1 MTVNPSKSHALI
13 IPPKLN
19 KSFPAIEISINNSP
33 ISLRNNVKYL
43 EVTIDSSLK
52 FETHISTIAHKTS
65 RAAGIISRL
74 RHHMPTNA
82 LLKIYYSL
90 IHSQLLYGLPV
101 WGSTYTSCLY
111 KLITIQNKAVKL
123 IGGGRLLDSPSPFYS
138 KFRILKLFNLY
149 NLEIGKLVHAH
160 FSNKLPSPLSNYFA
174 LTSQVS
180 DRNTR
185 LTQTKK
191 KLLYIP
197 RYSTNRLQRC
207 IKYQRVKI
215 WNDIPLDIQN
225 SSSKLFK
232 TKFKKH
238 LIQNYD

>member
-1 MTVNPSKSHALI
+1 
-13 IPPKLN
+13 
-19 KSFPAIEISINNSP
+19 
-33 ISLRNNVKYL
+33 
-43 EVTIDSSLK
+43 
-52 FETHISTIAHKTS
+52 
-65 RAAGIISRL
+65 
-74 RHHMPTNA
+74 MPTNA

-101 WGSTYTSCLY
+101 WGSIYTFYLN
-111 KLITIQNKAVKL
+111 KLITIQNKTVKL

-138 KFRILKLFNLY
+138 KFRILKLSDFY
-149 NLEIGKLVHAH
+149 DLELGKLVHAH
-160 FSNKLPSPLSNYFA
+160 FSNKLPSPLSNYFT

-180 DRNTR
+180 HRSTR
-185 LTQTKK
+185 LTQTKKK

-207 IKYQRVKI
+207 ITYQGVKI